1 MQRMLN
7 KEDLKMRSL
16 VKSIDSNS
24 NFVTREYC
32 FLNPIS
38 VKIQYILILRH
49 KLQTLLQKPQSAPC
63 NFNPTDLDLL
73 LYWLGLKK
81 NQTIFWLSLLGTI
94 VKITIDIRIL

>member
-1 MQRMLN
+1 MKTRKSEKYFVKNINTERYRRSSIPAMQRMLN

-38 VKIQYILILRH
+38 AKI
-49 KLQTLLQKPQSAPC
+49 
-63 NFNPTDLDLL
+63 
-73 LYWLGLKK
+73 
-81 NQTIFWLSLLGTI
+81 
-94 VKITIDIRIL
+94 